1 MADYC
6 RRVPRA
12 ELLTPPDVGPLV
24 RTRSF
29 RVRHRRFVV
38 ETNST
43 DLASTV
49 ETRFADLAAA
59 DNGPA
64 TDAGPDAVVVY
75 SVIRHDVS
83 ASHPWGVWRDGEP
96 CETTVTPGYVVPYV
110 LWELTRLLL
119 ESTPPG
125 VPIHAAAATR
135 DGRALVLAGRTHA
148 GKSTLAAWLTHR
160 GWGFL
165 TDEVAVLDLDGGRA
179 RVQPFW
185 RPIGVRHGGPLDPL
199 VNRTP
204 DQTESLVPASSIGPL
219 GAEAPLAA
227 FVMPHYS
234 PGDAGDLTPMSPAAA
249 LTELTRHLPTLRREG
264 RAFFRSLV
272 PVVES
277 VPSYSLRVDDLD
289 EAEARLTTLMDG
301 LR

>member
-1 MADYC
+1 M
-6 RRVPRA
+6 
-12 ELLTPPDVGPLV
+12 TPPQVGDLA
-24 RTRSF
+24 RTRAF
-29 RVRHRRFVV
+29 QVRQRRFVV
-38 ETNST
+38 ETNSD
-43 DLASTV
+43 DLARTV
-49 ETRFADLAAA
+49 ETRFRDLAAPA
-59 DNGPA
+59 DSQSDGV
-64 TDAGPDAVVVY
+64 TVY
-75 SVIRHDVS
+75 SVIRHDVA

-96 CETTVTPGYVVPYV
+96 CETTITEGYVVPYV

-135 DGRALVLAGRTHA
+135 SGRALVLAGRTHA

-165 TDEVAVLDLDGGRA
+165 TDEVAVVDLDDGRP

-199 VNRTP
+199 VERTP
-204 DQTESLVPASSIGPL
+204 EQTESLVPASSIGPL
-219 GAEAPLAA
+219 GVEAPLAA

-234 PGDAGDLTPMSPAAA
+234 PGDAGDLTPLSPAAT

-277 VPSYSLRVDDLD
+277 VPAYSLRVDDLD
-289 EAEARLTTLMDG
+289 EAEARLAALMNG

>member
-1 MADYC
+1 MS
-6 RRVPRA
+6 
-12 ELLTPPDVGPLV
+12 PPQAGPLV
-24 RTRSF
+24 RTHPF
-29 RVRHRRFVV
+29 EVRHRRFVI
-38 ETNST
+38 ETNSEA
-43 DLASTV
+43 LARTV
-49 ETRFADLAAA
+49 EARFADLASG
-59 DNGPA
+59 GPV
-64 TDAGPDAVVVY
+64 AGYVTVY
-75 SVIRHDVS
+75 SVIRHGRQGDT
-83 ASHPWGVWRDGEP
+83 HPWGVWRDGEP
-96 CETTVTPGYVVPYV
+96 CETTITPGYVVPYI

-125 VPIHAAAATR
+125 VPIHAAAAVR
-135 DGRALVLAGRTHA
+135 SGRALVLAGRSHA

-165 TDEVAVLDLDGGRA
+165 TDEVAVLDLDRA
-179 RVQPFW
+179 EHAWVHPFW
-185 RPIGVRHGGPLDPL
+185 RPIGVRHGGPLDEIAGADPAM
-199 VNRTP
+199 
-204 DQTESLVPASSIGPL
+204 TESLLPASTVGPL

-234 PGDAGDLTPMSPAAA
+234 PGKAGGLVPLSPAAT

-277 VPSYSLRVDDLD
+277 VPAYSLRVDDLD
-289 EAEARLTTLMDG
+289 DAEARLAALMDG